1 MPAPTRMLL
10 HLLTAAMAQSGQHLL
25 VLSITGFDPNA
36 TSVSPSCSVT
46 KLVSNPIKALV

>member
-1 MPAPTRMLL
+1 MSAVGGKRTSEIDD
-10 HLLTAAMAQSGQHLL
+10 AMSAN
-25 VLSITGFDPNA
+25 DPNA